1 MATVTMTFDLDTEL
15 LELQDAID
23 GSKWKSV
30 VWSIDQELR
39 KRIKYSDEPETNKQ
53 VYEKLRDDIRN
64 FIDDYQLNLD

>member
-23 GSKWKSV
+23 GGKWKSV

-64 FIDDYQLNLD
+64 FIDDYKLNLD